1 LTTDQEVR
9 GSNPFGRTRKV
20 PHKTSLI
27 HHAQPTFAYL
37 FLQGLSVTHPLVHSV
52 GVLSAAGWG
61 ALSAATL
68 MLGAV
73 FAYAFKPSPKLTAIV
88 MAIGS
93 GLLIGSVAYDLVADA
108 QDSLK
113 LPMLA
118 VALFAGAATFV
129 LGTRLLEKR
138 GGKNR
143 KSLSSQSTES
153 ENNNP
158 LAIVLGSALDGIPE
172 SFVLGLSVLNGGVSA
187 TLLAGIALSNLPE
200 GMAASAGLRTRK
212 WPLSKVLLMFAAVV
226 ATSAIASSL
235 GYGLLANDDGTIA
248 GIAQTFAA
256 GALLAMIADTMIP
269 ESYQVEREWTGGL
282 VVAGF
287 ALSLLLA
294 AVLG

>member
-1 LTTDQEVR
+1 M
-9 GSNPFGRTRKV
+9 
-20 PHKTSLI
+20 
-27 HHAQPTFAYL
+27 
-37 FLQGLSVTHPLVHSV
+37 HSV

-68 MLGAV
+68 MLGSV
-73 FAYAFKPSPKLTAIV
+73 FAYVFKPSPKLTAIV

-93 GLLIGSVAYDLVADA
+93 GLLIGSVSYDLVADA
-108 QDSLK
+108 QISLK

-118 VALFAGAATFV
+118 AALFAGAATFV

-143 KSLSSQSTES
+143 KSLSSQPDES
-153 ENNNP
+153 EDDNP
-158 LAIVLGSALDGIPE
+158 LAIVLGSVLDGIPE
-172 SFVLGLSVLNGGVSA
+172 SFVLGLSVLNGGVSV

-212 WPLSKVLLMFAAVV
+212 WPLSKVLLMFSAVV

-294 AVLG
+294 AALG